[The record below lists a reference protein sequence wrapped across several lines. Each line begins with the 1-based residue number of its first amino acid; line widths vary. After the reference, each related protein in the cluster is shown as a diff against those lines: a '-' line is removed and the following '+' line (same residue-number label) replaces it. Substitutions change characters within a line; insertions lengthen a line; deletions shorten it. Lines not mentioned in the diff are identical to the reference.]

1 VNHHHGIRFLIKDS
15 LKKYVK
21 NIMPYSERI
30 ITFQLTRTSTNLNLI
45 QVYGPSEDKQ
55 DSDATQSYEKLLNA
69 LRMINKKEINIIVGD
84 FNAKIGRAVAKGV
97 VEK

>member
-1 VNHHHGIRFLIKDS
+1 
-15 LKKYVK
+15 
-21 NIMPYSERI
+21 MPYSERI

-84 FNAKIGRAVAKGV
+84 FNVKIGRAVAKGV